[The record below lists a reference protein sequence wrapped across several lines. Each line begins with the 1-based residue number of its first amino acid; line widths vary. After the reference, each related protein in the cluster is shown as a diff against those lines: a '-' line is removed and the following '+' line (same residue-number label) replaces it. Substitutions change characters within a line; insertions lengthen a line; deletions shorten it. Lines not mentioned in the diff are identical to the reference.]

1 MNADALYLALVEFVR
16 AYSDLRR
23 HFHARG
29 GHRLCAEC
37 AEAAARYR
45 ATQAAVADLGAAV
58 ASCGKLGCERVL
70 VVRAGGEP
78 RLAAFADRRGW
89 ALRWAMALCPDH
101 RRPTPPTSAAS
112 GPPSPPAPTPALTAA
127 PGT

>member
-1 MNADALYLALVEFVR
+1 MTAPALDLALLEVVR

-29 GHRLCAEC
+29 DHRLCAEC
-37 AEAAARYR
+37 VEGAARYR
-45 ATQAAVADLGAAV
+45 AAQVAVADLGAAV
-58 ASCGKLGCERVL
+58 ASCGAFGCDRVL

-101 RRPTPPTSAAS
+101 RRTS
-112 GPPSPPAPTPALTAA
+112 
-127 PGT
+127 

>member
-1 MNADALYLALVEFVR
+1 MTAPALDLALLEFVR

-37 AEAAARYR
+37 VEGAARYR
-45 ATQAAVADLGAAV
+45 ATRAAAADLGAAV
-58 ASCGKLGCERVL
+58 AICGEVGCGRVL

-89 ALRWAMALCPDH
+89 ALRWVTDLCPDH
-101 RRPTPPTSAAS
+101 RRTP
-112 GPPSPPAPTPALTAA
+112 
-127 PGT
+127 